1 MRRSAALCGVSPLFA
16 GVLRPISASRQ
27 QRAPTAVAAYREA
40 MSEFRAIVI
49 EQETDAG
56 RILAHTA
63 EVRRLSDALL
73 MPGAVTIAVEYSCLN
88 FKDGLALAGKPGV
101 VRTSPLIPG
110 VDLVGT
116 VETSDDPRWMAGDH
130 VILNG
135 AGIGERHHGGLAE
148 RARVDG
154 GALVRLPEAF
164 TSEQAAAIGTAG
176 FTAMLAVLALE
187 RHSVTPGAAANAGP
201 SADILVTGAAGG
213 VGSVAIAILAKLGYR
228 VTASTGRA
236 ASESDYLTRL
246 GASEIIDRAEL
257 SDPGKPLQSQR
268 WAGVIDSVGSHTL
281 ANAIAQTRYGGA
293 IAACGLAQGAD
304 LPATVMPFIL
314 RGVTLAGI
322 NSVDAPLSQREQAWS
337 RLATDL
343 DPELLAEMTT
353 SITLADAVP
362 AAHDILAGRV
372 RGRTVV
378 DVRA

>member
-1 MRRSAALCGVSPLFA
+1 
-16 GVLRPISASRQ
+16 
-27 QRAPTAVAAYREA
+27 

-63 EVRRLSDALL
+63 EVRRLTDAFL

-110 VDLVGT
+110 VDLVGS
-116 VETSDDPRWMAGDH
+116 VEASDDPRWKAGDR

-154 GALVRLPEAF
+154 GALVRLPQSF

-187 RHSVTPGAAANAGP
+187 RQGVTPDAAASAGY

-213 VGSVAIAILAKLGYR
+213 VGSVAIAILARLGYR

-236 ASESDYLTRL
+236 AAESDYLTRL

-293 IAACGLAQGAD
+293 VAACGLAQGAD
-304 LPATVMPFIL
+304 LPASVLPFIL
-314 RGVTLAGI
+314 RGVTLVGI
-322 NSVDAPLSQREQAWS
+322 NSVDAPLPHREEAWS
-337 RLATDL
+337 RLAADL
-343 DPELLAEMTT
+343 DPALLAEMTT
-353 SITLADAVP
+353 SIPLADAVP
-362 AAHDILAGRV
+362 RASDILAGRV